1 MEDFFAGDEPY
12 HPIPRDWNYEQALIA
27 TADHFRPNRKLHPV
41 SFPDLRYYPWPLS
54 VSAEVPWT
62 NENFSFVPM
71 FRDLDLETTKAR
83 LMEQDNREERE
94 MRWNALKHEIRR
106 SPYGDGAV
114 PVLHYLRLKQKHGLI
129 PDSKTTFHNLY
140 NEIFQ
145 YNRGRV
151 HQVKDG
157 DEPFWTSDGK
167 PKPYYWNVLHARSHV
182 VAKDEPD
189 KIRAVFGAS
198 KLLLMM
204 ELMFIWPLQ
213 ATYLNSDAGRLLW
226 GREMSKGGWKRL
238 FSEIHARKA
247 PNTVMGADWSKF
259 DKRLLHELIDDV
271 HTIWRDYFDFRF
283 YEPTFHYPHG
293 MPQEQ
298 RINNL
303 WTWMCHAIRRTP
315 ILLPNQSVW
324 EWVWNGFGSGYQQTQ
339 LMDSFANTIMNYTCL
354 LALGINIFAKEFWS
368 RFQGD
373 DSLIAFQERMFML
386 YGNNFLDMVAA
397 SALFYF
403 NAILNV
409 KKSIVQDRVTGMTVL
424 SYSNK
429 FGICSRSEE
438 DLLRHLFFPERARD
452 YAKLAASAVGLAI
465 ASMGEHDRFHR
476 LCEKIFKH
484 ITEEFH
490 LEPNWKALAWMV
502 RAHMVEDIKDLKFGK
517 FPDQLRLQ
525 AKAFIYEPRG
535 FREMEKQWP
544 TTPQIEGDF
553 HFLKAI

>member
-1 MEDFFAGDEPY
+1 
-12 HPIPRDWNYEQALIA
+12 
-27 TADHFRPNRKLHPV
+27 
-41 SFPDLRYYPWPLS
+41 
-54 VSAEVPWT
+54 
-62 NENFSFVPM
+62 
-71 FRDLDLETTKAR
+71 
-83 LMEQDNREERE
+83 
-94 MRWNALKHEIRR
+94 
-106 SPYGDGAV
+106 
-114 PVLHYLRLKQKHGLI
+114 
-129 PDSKTTFHNLY
+129 
-140 NEIFQ
+140 
-145 YNRGRV
+145 
-151 HQVKDG
+151 
-157 DEPFWTSDGK
+157 
-167 PKPYYWNVLHARSHV
+167 
-182 VAKDEPD
+182 
-189 KIRAVFGAS
+189 
-198 KLLLMM
+198 
-204 ELMFIWPLQ
+204 
-213 ATYLNSDAGRLLW
+213 
-226 GREMSKGGWKRL
+226 
-238 FSEIHARKA
+238 
-247 PNTVMGADWSKF
+247 
-259 DKRLLHELIDDV
+259 
-271 HTIWRDYFDFRF
+271 
-283 YEPTFHYPHG
+283 
-293 MPQEQ
+293 
-298 RINNL
+298 
-303 WTWMCHAIRRTP
+303 
-315 ILLPNQSVW
+315 
-324 EWVWNGFGSGYQQTQ
+324 
-339 LMDSFANTIMNYTCL
+339 
-354 LALGINIFAKEFWS
+354 
-368 RFQGD
+368 
-373 DSLIAFQERMFML
+373 ML